1 MSRSATKSR
10 GDRSRLAAAAPAP
23 PPQPP
28 STREAA
34 ATFVVPGRLTEAD
47 WDAMVTQEEGE
58 GIVAEVATELMSH
71 VMARCFEVHLKE
83 QLVPFLV
90 SSTRDVLVKTVESF
104 FLMRD
109 EGEDPSSRLS
119 LQEDAEPEPC
129 SPDSWAEGCVPV
141 LYSTRVPSHKPL
153 LQTLLDLHLGESAD
167 SLPISA
173 SQEDLGGPANIASV
187 NQEKTGLPG
196 VSQDPKSGTATLNAA
211 LPQLPDLP
219 QKKKQRKKQPTS
231 HPHQPTSPRRPLK
244 GPLLGVVKDNRHGR
258 AFQNH
263 N

>member
-1 MSRSATKSR
+1 MFRS
-10 GDRSRLAAAAPAP
+10 P
-23 PPQPP
+23 
-28 STREAA
+28 
-34 ATFVVPGRLTEAD
+34 F
-47 WDAMVTQEEGE
+47 EG
-58 GIVAEVATELMSH
+58 T
-71 VMARCFEVHLKE
+71 
-83 QLVPFLV
+83 VPFLV

-153 LQTLLDLHLGESAD
+153 LQVCENFEIVNCTSVLAHHAGNTAYVTNKSVQITPQTLLDLHLGESAD